1 MAMETLMQILQW
13 AVPSGGIG
21 AAIAWIANR
30 RAMQAKTA
38 KSVHDTY
45 KAMYEDVST
54 LLMETQKKYEE
65 TSKLTE
71 ELTTENQLTRR
82 AVNRLSRAIEAIQ
95 LCPHR
100 AACPV
105 SGELSL
111 DEDDSEAD
119 GGSLRG
125 KRRGERGKRGAPKQ
139 HRGDKRDATAD
150 PDALSRHADV
160 DGKPRPGGQ
169 SSEGNEG
176 GIDAPESDADGSR
189 RHHHP

>member
-1 MAMETLMQILQW
+1 MQILQW

-30 RAMQAKTA
+30 KAMQAKTA

-45 KAMYEDVST
+45 KAMYEDVSA
-54 LLMETQKKYEE
+54 LLIETQKKYEE

-71 ELTTENQLTRR
+71 ELTSENQLTRR

-111 DEDDSEAD
+111 VEDDGAD
-119 GGSLRG
+119 DGKRRQRVKRRDDRG
-125 KRRGERGKRGAPKQ
+125 KRNAPAAAVADGKPLP
-139 HRGDKRDATAD
+139 RD
-150 PDALSRHADV
+150 PLPRHGDV
-160 DGKPRPGGQ
+160 DGEPRQPGQGDQ
-169 SSEGNEG
+169 REKSRLS
-176 GIDAPESDADGSR
+176 APHGDPDGDR
-189 RHHHP
+189 